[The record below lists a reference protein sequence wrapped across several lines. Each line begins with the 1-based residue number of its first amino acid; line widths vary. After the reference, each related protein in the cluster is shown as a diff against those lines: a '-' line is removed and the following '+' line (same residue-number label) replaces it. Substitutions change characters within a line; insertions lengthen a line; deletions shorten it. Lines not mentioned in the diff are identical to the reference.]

1 MIISLR
7 TGKLAPRHDERTL
20 RLARFLDTSILPA
33 APPAL
38 SYADKVK
45 PWPMY
50 ANDRLGDCTCA
61 AACHMIELWSRLR
74 GKATDPREATVVNTY
89 KKLSPQDQGCVMLD
103 VLKFWRKTGF
113 GAHRLYA
120 FVALNLRNPEH
131 IKLGVSLFGGVYLGV
146 NLPTSAQA
154 QTGPGKV
161 WDVGSAAGG
170 WGGHAINV
178 VGYDAAGLDVVT
190 WGMVQ
195 RMSWRFW
202 DAYADE
208 AWALLTADWRHP
220 PTIDGIDFRALEAQL
235 NAVAT

>member
-1 MIISLR
+1 MKIDLR
-7 TGKLAPRHDERTL
+7 LGKRAPRHDARTL
-20 RLARFLDTSILPA
+20 KLARFVDTAVLPA
-33 APPAL
+33 APAVL

-50 ANDRLGDCTCA
+50 GNDNLGDCTIA
-61 AACHMIELWSRLR
+61 AAAHMIELWSRLR
-74 GKATDPREATVVNTY
+74 GKATDPRESTVVAAY
-89 KKLSPQDQGCVMLD
+89 KKLSPKDEGCVMLD
-103 VLKFWRKTGF
+103 VLNYWRKTGF
-113 GAHRLYA
+113 ANHKLYA
-120 FVALNLRNPEH
+120 FVALNLRNSEH

-178 VGYDAAGLDVVT
+178 VGYDATGLDVVT

-195 RMSWRFW
+195 RMTWGFW
-202 DAYADE
+202 NMYADE
-208 AWALLTADWRHP
+208 AYACLTADWREP
-220 PTIDGIDFRALEAQL
+220 PTINGIDFAALQTELRAL
-235 NAVAT
+235 